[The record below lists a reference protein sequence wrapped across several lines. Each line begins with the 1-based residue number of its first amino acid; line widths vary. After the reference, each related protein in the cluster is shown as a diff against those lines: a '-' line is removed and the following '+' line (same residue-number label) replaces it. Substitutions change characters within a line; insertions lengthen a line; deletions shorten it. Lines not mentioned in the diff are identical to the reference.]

1 MVATIEVTVQAYG
14 SLESWAGQEGA
25 ALTFTDRTN
34 ELEVRAFDG
43 VKARDGLVDHLL
55 DQIEQHHRRRLS
67 AQIQHIVLVP
77 EQGWGVG
84 HHRSTFAPSIGY
96 EDGASRGS
104 YGLWRTFS
112 ERSCANQLGQTT
124 FWPTPQQLGE
134 ALAFLIVWDASVGE
148 TVCAAAGC
156 GPCAVLC
163 LWVSG

>member
-34 ELEVRAFDG
+34 ELEVRAIDG
-43 VKARDGLVDHLL
+43 VKACDGLVDHLL

-84 HHRSTFAPSIGY
+84 YDRSTFAPSMGY
-96 EDGASRGS
+96 EDGASRQS
-104 YGLWRTFS
+104 QGLRRTPS
-112 ERSCANQLGQTT
+112 ERSCANQVAQTNCGQPHNS
-124 FWPTPQQLGE
+124 WEE
-134 ALAFLIVWDASVGE
+134 ALAFLIVWDPTLSSHLSSH
-148 TVCAAAGC
+148 TC
-156 GPCAVLC
+156 P
-163 LWVSG
+163 